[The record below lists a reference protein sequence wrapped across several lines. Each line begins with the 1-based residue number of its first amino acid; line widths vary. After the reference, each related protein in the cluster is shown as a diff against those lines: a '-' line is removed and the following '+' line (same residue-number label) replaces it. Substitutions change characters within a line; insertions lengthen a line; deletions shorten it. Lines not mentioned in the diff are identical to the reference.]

1 MPDSKQ
7 RFSDR
12 VENYIRCRPSYPP
25 QAIELL
31 RSECGLT
38 PQSVVAD
45 IGSGTGILSN
55 LFLEN
60 GNRVLGVEPNQEM
73 RSAGERLLADYKA
86 FTSISGSAE
95 QTGLADGSV
104 DLVAAGQ
111 SFHWFDRTRA
121 RSEFRRILK
130 PGGWVVILWNNRL
143 TDSTSFLRAYEELLL
158 RCGTDYAQIDHKNIT
173 EDVLREFFQP
183 GEFRRKLLPNEQVFD
198 FEGLKGRAL
207 SSSYVPGEGHAMH
220 AAFME
225 ELETIFKQHNH
236 AGRIAFAY
244 ETQVYYGRVV

>member
-1 MPDSKQ
+1 MLRQMQAPLSLSHGGRSGFRKIVAISE
-7 RFSDR
+7 RTAPRGSHCWAR
-12 VENYIRCRPSYPP
+12 V
-25 QAIELL
+25 LL
-31 RSECGLT
+31 RLPCF
-38 PQSVVAD
+38 AN
-45 IGSGTGILSN
+45 SG
-55 LFLEN
+55 
-60 GNRVLGVEPNQEM
+60 
-73 RSAGERLLADYKA
+73 
-86 FTSISGSAE
+86 
-95 QTGLADGSV
+95 
-104 DLVAAGQ
+104 
-111 SFHWFDRTRA
+111 
-121 RSEFRRILK
+121 
-130 PGGWVVILWNNRL
+130 
-143 TDSTSFLRAYEELLL
+143 
-158 RCGTDYAQIDHKNIT
+158 NIT